1 MLLVKDDTPLII
13 ICTFSYCVGT
23 KIDEISCENT
33 GGQDS
38 ESVFSDYIGLIFCL
52 LYQFSRPFASS
63 REIWTIYAQLNWPK
77 MSTYYSVFHC
87 KQKNCYKKNYLT

>member
-13 ICTFSYCVGT
+13 ICTFSYCDGT
-23 KIDEISCENT
+23 KIDDISCENT

-77 MSTYYSVFHC
+77 MSTYILYFIV
-87 KQKNCYKKNYLT
+87 NKKTVIKKTI

>member
-1 MLLVKDDTPLII
+1 MIKLLVKDDTPLII

-77 MSTYYSVFHC
+77 MSTYILYFIV
-87 KQKNCYKKNYLT
+87 NKKTVIKKTI